1 MMIEMFNQMFSYAFL
16 VRAMIVGILVALCC
30 ALLGVSLV
38 LKRYSMIGDG
48 LAHVAFGTLSI
59 ALAFNIAPLYISI
72 PVIILSAFILL
83 RISENSKIKGD
94 AAIAI
99 ISTVSIAIGV
109 ITVSITKGMNTDLYS
124 YMFGSIL
131 AMGKSDVI
139 LSVILSICVLGIFVL
154 FYNKIFAVTFDEK
167 FAKAT
172 GTKVGVFNMMIATL
186 TAITIVIGMRIM
198 GTMLISSLIIFPSLT
213 AMRICKTFKSVVVTS
228 AIVSVICVFFG
239 ITISYVY
246 AIPTGASIVVANAIM
261 FVLFAVGGK
270 VSKV

>member
-1 MMIEMFNQMFSYAFL
+1 MIEMFNEMFSYAFL
-16 VRAMIVGILVALCC
+16 VRAMIVGTLVALCC

-48 LAHVAFGTLSI
+48 LAHVAFGALSVAI
-59 ALAFNIAPLYISI
+59 AFNIAPLYVSI
-72 PVIILSAFILL
+72 PIVILSAFILL

-94 AAIAI
+94 AIVAI
-99 ISTVSIAIGV
+99 ISTISIAIGV
-109 ITVSITKGMNTDLYS
+109 ITVSVTKGMNTDLYS

-131 AMGKSDVI
+131 AMEKSDVI
-139 LSVILSICVLGIFVL
+139 LSIILSICVLCIFIV

-172 GTKVGVFNMMIATL
+172 GTKVGIFNMMIAIL

-213 AMRICKTFKSVVVTS
+213 AMRVCKTFKSVVITS

-239 ITISYVY
+239 IAISYVY
-246 AIPTGASIVVANAIM
+246 GVPTGASIVVVNAIM
-261 FVLFAVGGK
+261 FIIFAIGGRI
-270 VSKV
+270 SK